1 MRACISAVSTLFLAG
16 LAYSVSPE
24 PPLVEATIGAKL
36 PAKYLGQHNYVRAF
50 TITRV
55 PILHPALQA
64 ELHDVN
70 LFSDSGTGVL
80 AGFRG
85 DRAMQNQSACRSAA
99 ARVDA
104 ILRAQFPITYKGN
117 DPKYQHQSK
126 TGDIVAGVRC
136 SVVDGVDT
144 LTLEVTNPTLEDR
157 LMRKA
162 RNER

>member
-1 MRACISAVSTLFLAG
+1 MRTCISAVSALLLAG
-16 LAYSVSPE
+16 VAYSASPE
-24 PPLVEATIGAKL
+24 PPLVEATIGTKL
-36 PAKYLGQHNYVRAF
+36 PAKYLGQNNNVRAF
-50 TITRV
+50 TIIRV
-55 PILHPALQA
+55 PILHPTLQA

-70 LFSDSGTGVL
+70 LFSDSGTGIL

-99 ARVDA
+99 ERVDA
-104 ILRAQFPITYKGN
+104 ILRPQFPIAYKGN

-126 TGDIVAGVRC
+126 TGDVVAGVRC
-136 SVVDGVDT
+136 SKVDGVDT

-157 LMRKA
+157 LMQKA